1 MKKQILL
8 SASLFHALTD
18 AASVITPMV
27 FPLLLSQGFLITSY
41 AQIGILSNLG
51 LLASFLVQFLVV
63 RISFRSEYR
72 TLMILSGLGLC
83 ASMALT
89 PFAGSFGMLLVFFL
103 LLRVSASF
111 YHPIVIA
118 WISKSRA
125 GSGRELDDAMGIQ
138 SGSGNLGV
146 GLAYL
151 TVGFLA
157 QGWGWKTPL
166 YVWAVFGLVLAGLG
180 SWALRGVSS
189 RSEETPSLK
198 PAAWWRSLRAIKLYV
213 PGFFFG
219 GAGWSVA
226 VYYAPSLLHH
236 KHGIPMGQT
245 GLFMALWIGLGT
257 VTGYGYGIWSR
268 RFGRKRV
275 FLASLIG
282 AAAALFLLGF
292 APTKALAVAGLLAFG
307 GFLLMTYPS
316 LHTFVGSTVPASGQ
330 TMAFSWVSNIQL
342 VSGALV
348 SLVSGVLSDV
358 VGIQFPFVFTGILTL
373 AVLLFY
379 LPRGPESFGRD
390 DAVTPPATAM
400 GSDLRNTIKNQ

>member
-27 FPLLLSQGFLITSY
+27 FPLLLSQGFLLENYS
-41 AQIGILSNLG
+41 QIGFLSNLG
-51 LLASFLVQFLVV
+51 LLTSLLVQFLVV

-83 ASMALT
+83 ASMALL
-89 PFAGSFGMLLVFFL
+89 PFARTYAALLFFFV
-103 LLRVSASF
+103 LLRVFASF

-146 GLAYL
+146 ALAFL

-157 QGWGWKTPL
+157 QRWGWKTPL
-166 YVWAVFGLVLAGLG
+166 YAWALFGLVLAGLG
-180 SWALRGVSS
+180 AWALRGVSS
-189 RSEETPSLK
+189 RSDERPSLM
-198 PAAWWRSLRAIKLYV
+198 PAAWWDSLVSIKRFV
-213 PGFFFG
+213 PGLFFG
-219 GAGWSVA
+219 GFGWSVA

-236 KHGIPMGQT
+236 KHGIPLGQT
-245 GLFMALWIGLGT
+245 GLFLALWIGLGT

-268 RFGRKRV
+268 RFGRKAV
-275 FLASLIG
+275 FMASLGG

-292 APTKALAVAGLLAFG
+292 APTKALAVAGLLLFG

-330 TMAFSWVSNIQL
+330 TMAFSWVSNIQMI
-342 VSGALV
+342 SGALV
-348 SLVSGVLSDV
+348 SLVSGFLSDAI
-358 VGIQFPFVFTGILTL
+358 GIQVPFVLTGVLTL
-373 AVLLFY
+373 AILLFY
-379 LPRGPESFGRD
+379 VPRGPEFFGLG
-390 DAVTPPATAM
+390 AGKPPAAAVAHE
-400 GSDLRNTIKNQ
+400 GAI

>member
-1 MKKQILL
+1 MKTKILL

-27 FPLLLSQGFLITSY
+27 FPILLAQNLLISNY
-41 AQIGILSNLG
+41 AQIGVLSNLG
-51 LLASFLVQFLVV
+51 LLTSLVVQVLVV

-72 TLMILSGLGLC
+72 TLMVLSGLGLC
-83 ASMALT
+83 VSMALT
-89 PFAGSFGMLLVFFL
+89 PLARTYGMLLVFFL
-103 LLRVSASF
+103 MLRVSASF

-166 YVWAVFGLVLAGLG
+166 YVWAVFGLALAGLG
-180 SWALRGVSS
+180 GWALRGVSS
-189 RSEETPSLK
+189 RSEERPSLK
-198 PAAWWRSLRAIKLYV
+198 PADWRRSLMALKRFV

-226 VYYAPSLLHH
+226 VYYAPSLLHN
-236 KHGIPMGQT
+236 KYGIPMGQT
-245 GLFMALWIGLGT
+245 GLFLALWIGLGT

-268 RFGRKRV
+268 RFGRKTV
-275 FLASLIG
+275 FMASLGG
-282 AAAALFLLGF
+282 AAAALFLLAF

-342 VSGALV
+342 VSGAV
-348 SLVSGVLSDV
+348 VTLVSGVLSDI
-358 VGIQFPFVFTGILTL
+358 VGIAFPFAFTGVLTL
-373 AVLLFY
+373 AVLAFY
-379 LPRGPESFGRD
+379 APRGPEFFGGTGGGP
-390 DAVTPPATAM
+390 VEGPLTHE
-400 GSDLRNTIKNQ
+400 GTI

>member
-27 FPLLLSQGFLITSY
+27 FPLLLTQNFLISNY
-41 AQIGILSNLG
+41 SQIGFLSNLG
-51 LLASFLVQFLVV
+51 LLTSLFVQFLVV

-72 TLMILSGLGLC
+72 TMMIFSGLGLC
-83 ASMALT
+83 ASMAVI
-89 PFAGSFGMLLVFFL
+89 PFARTFGTLLLFFL
-103 LLRVSASF
+103 LLRVFTSF

-146 GLAYL
+146 GLAFL

-157 QGWGWKTPL
+157 QRWGWRTPL
-166 YVWAVFGLVLAGLG
+166 YAWSLFGLVLAGLG
-180 SWALRGVSS
+180 AWALRGVSS
-189 RSEETPSLK
+189 RSEERPSLR
-198 PAAWWRSLRAIKLYV
+198 PAAWWSSLRSIKRFV

-226 VYYAPSLLHH
+226 VYYAPSLLNH
-236 KHGIPMGQT
+236 KFGIPMGQT
-245 GLFMALWIGLGT
+245 GLFLALWVGLGT
-257 VTGYGYGIWSR
+257 VTGYGYGVWSR
-268 RFGRKRV
+268 RFGRKTV
-275 FLASLIG
+275 FLASVGG
-282 AAAALFLLGF
+282 AAASLVLLGL
-292 APTKALAVAGLLAFG
+292 APTKALAVTGLLAFG

-330 TMAFSWVSNIQL
+330 TMAFSWVSNIQML
-342 VSGALV
+342 SGAAV
-348 SLVSGVLSDV
+348 SLVAGVMSDV
-358 VGIQFPFVFTGILTL
+358 IGIRFPFIFTGALTL
-373 AVLLFY
+373 AVFLFY
-379 LPRGPESFGRD
+379 APRGPEFFGQVD
-390 DAVTPPATAM
+390 GEPAVAGVTHEGAV
-400 GSDLRNTIKNQ
+400 

>member
-1 MKKQILL
+1 MKKKILL

-27 FPLLLSQGFLITSY
+27 FPLLLTQGLLISNY
-41 AQIGILSNLG
+41 SQIGILSNLG
-51 LLASFLVQFLVV
+51 LLTTLVVQFLVV
-63 RISFRSEYR
+63 RISYRTEYR
-72 TLMILSGLGLC
+72 TMMVLSGLGLC
-83 ASMALT
+83 ASLAVI
-89 PFAGSFGMLLVFFL
+89 PFARTYLAL
-103 LLRVSASF
+103 LLLFLMLRIASSF

-166 YVWAVFGLVLAGLG
+166 YVWALFGLVLTGLG
-180 SWALRGVSS
+180 ALALRGISS
-189 RSEETPSLK
+189 RSEERPSLR
-198 PAAWWRSLRAIKLYV
+198 PGDWWRSLRSIRRFI

-226 VYYAPSLLHH
+226 VYYAPSLLNH
-236 KHGIPMGQT
+236 KYGIPMGQT
-245 GLFMALWIGLGT
+245 GLFLALWIGLGT
-257 VTGYGYGIWSR
+257 ITGYSYGALSR
-268 RFGRKRV
+268 RFGRKPV
-275 FLASLIG
+275 FMASLGG

-292 APTKALAVAGLLAFG
+292 APTKGLAVVGLLAFG

-330 TMAFSWVSNIQL
+330 TMAFSWVSNLQMASGAVVTL
-342 VSGALV
+342 VSGF
-348 SLVSGVLSDV
+348 LSDA
-358 VGIQFPFVFTGILTL
+358 VGIAFPFVFTGIVTL

-379 LPRGPESFGRD
+379 APRGPEFFGSGGGGRD
-390 DAVTPPATAM
+390 ARRGGLAPFRR
-400 GSDLRNTIKNQ
+400 DLG

>member
-27 FPLLLSQGFLITSY
+27 FPILLAQGFLIAKY

-51 LLASFLVQFLVV
+51 LLISIGVQFLVV

-72 TLMILSGLGLC
+72 TLMVLSGVGLC
-83 ASMALT
+83 ASMAVI
-89 PFAGSFGMLLVFFL
+89 PMARSFGTL
-103 LLRVSASF
+103 LLLFLVLRVFSSF
-111 YHPIVIA
+111 YHPLVIA

-151 TVGFLA
+151 TGGILA

-166 YVWAVFGLVLAGLG
+166 YVWAAFGLVLAALG
-180 SWALRGVSS
+180 TWALRGVSS
-189 RSEETPSLK
+189 RSEERPSLQL
-198 PAAWWRSLRAIKLYV
+198 ADWWRSLRAIRRFV
-213 PGFFFG
+213 PGFLFG

-226 VYYAPSLLHH
+226 VYYVPSLLHN

-245 GLFMALWIGLGT
+245 GLFLALWIGLGT

-268 RFGRKRV
+268 RFGRKTV
-275 FLASLIG
+275 FMASLGG
-282 AAAALFLLGF
+282 AAAALFLLGL
-292 APTKALAVAGLLAFG
+292 APTKGLAVAGLLLFG

-342 VSGALV
+342 LSGALV
-348 SLVSGVLSDV
+348 SLVAGVFSDII
-358 VGIQFPFVFTGILTL
+358 GIWFPFVLTGVLTL
-373 AVLLFY
+373 AVFAFY
-379 LPRGPESFGRD
+379 APRGPEFFGGK
-390 DAVTPPATAM
+390 AGGPMEAPITHE
-400 GSDLRNTIKNQ
+400 GTI

>member
-1 MKKQILL
+1 MKKKILL
-8 SASLFHALTD
+8 SASLFHALND
-18 AASVITPMV
+18 AASVIPPMV
-27 FPLLLSQGFLITSY
+27 FPMLLAQGFLVRNYS
-41 AQIGILSNLG
+41 QIGILSNLG
-51 LLASFLVQFLVV
+51 LLTSLAVQFLAV
-63 RISFRSEYR
+63 RVSYRSEYR
-72 TLMILSGLGLC
+72 TLMVFSGLGLC
-83 ASMALT
+83 ASLAVI
-89 PFAGSFGMLLVFFL
+89 PFARSYATLLLFFL
-103 LLRVSASF
+103 MLRVSASF

-166 YVWAVFGLVLAGLG
+166 YVWALFGLLLAGLG
-180 SWALRGVSS
+180 AWALRGVSS
-189 RSEETPSLK
+189 RSEERPSLR
-198 PAAWWRSLRAIKLYV
+198 PHDWSRSLRSIGRFV

-226 VYYAPSLLHH
+226 VYYAPALLNHRY
-236 KHGIPMGQT
+236 GIPMGQT
-245 GLFMALWIGLGT
+245 GLFLALWIGLGT
-257 VTGYGYGIWSR
+257 VTGYSYGALSR
-268 RFGRKRV
+268 RFGRKPV
-275 FLASLIG
+275 FMASLGG

-292 APTKALAVAGLLAFG
+292 APTKGLAVAGLLLFG

-342 VSGALV
+342 LSGAVV
-348 SLVSGVLSDV
+348 SLVSGVLSDL
-358 VGIQFPFVFTGILTL
+358 VGIWFPFVLTGVLTV
-373 AVLLFY
+373 AVFLFY
-379 LPRGPESFGRD
+379 APRGPEFFGAGEGGVTEGPGTREG
-390 DAVTPPATAM
+390 AV
-400 GSDLRNTIKNQ
+400 

>member
-8 SASLFHALTD
+8 SASLFHALND
-18 AASVITPMV
+18 AASVVTPMV
-27 FPLLLSQGFLITSY
+27 FPLLLAQGVLIANY

-51 LLASFLVQFLVV
+51 LLTSFVVQFLVV
-63 RISFRSEYR
+63 RISYRSEYR
-72 TLMILSGLGLC
+72 TLMVLSGLGLC
-83 ASMALT
+83 ATLAVIPL
-89 PFAGSFGMLLVFFL
+89 ARSFGTLLLFFL
-103 LLRVSASF
+103 VLRIFSSF

-189 RSEETPSLK
+189 RSEERPSLK
-198 PAAWWRSLRAIKLYV
+198 LADWWRSLRAIRRFV
-213 PGFFFG
+213 PGFLFG

-226 VYYAPSLLHH
+226 VYYAPSLLHN

-245 GLFMALWIGLGT
+245 GLFLALWIGLGT

-268 RFGRKRV
+268 RFGRKTV
-275 FLASLIG
+275 FMASLGG

-292 APTKALAVAGLLAFG
+292 ATTKGLAVAGLLLFG

-342 VSGALV
+342 LSGALV
-348 SLVSGVLSDV
+348 SLVAGVLSDII
-358 VGIQFPFVFTGILTL
+358 GIWFPFVLTGVLTL
-373 AVLLFY
+373 AVFAFY
-379 LPRGPESFGRD
+379 APRGPEFFGGKEGRPTEMPI
-390 DAVTPPATAM
+390 AHEGA
-400 GSDLRNTIKNQ
+400 I

>member
-1 MKKQILL
+1 MKKRILL

-18 AASVITPMV
+18 AASIITPMV
-27 FPLLLSQGFLITSY
+27 FPLLLAQNFLIKNYS
-41 AQIGILSNLG
+41 QIGILSNLG
-51 LLASFLVQFLVV
+51 LLTSLVVQFLVV
-63 RISFRSEYR
+63 RISFRTEYR

-83 ASMALT
+83 VSMAIT
-89 PFAGSFGMLLVFFL
+89 PFARSYGMLLAFFL
-103 LLRVSASF
+103 FMRVASSF

-118 WISKSRA
+118 WVSKSRA

-157 QGWGWKTPL
+157 QSWGWKTPL

-189 RSEETPSLK
+189 KSEERPSLK
-198 PAAWWRSLRAIKLYV
+198 PADWKRSLVAIKRFV

-226 VYYAPSLLHH
+226 VYYAPSILHN
-236 KHGIPMGQT
+236 KFGIPMGQT
-245 GLFMALWIGLGT
+245 GLFLALWIGLGT

-268 RFGRKRV
+268 RFGRKTV
-275 FLASLIG
+275 FLTSLGG

-292 APTKALAVAGLLAFG
+292 APTKALAVIGLLAFG

-342 VSGALV
+342 ISGALV
-348 SLVSGVLSDV
+348 TLVSGLLSDV
-358 VGIQFPFVFTGILTL
+358 VGIAFPFVFTGVLT
-373 AVLLFY
+373 VGVFLFY
-379 LPRGPESFGRD
+379 APRGLEFFGGKEPVP
-390 DAVTPPATAM
+390 APGPVTHEGA
-400 GSDLRNTIKNQ
+400 I

>member
-1 MKKQILL
+1 MKHRILV

-18 AASVITPMV
+18 AVSVITPMV
-27 FPLLLSQGFLITSY
+27 FPLLLAQGLLISSY
-41 AQIGILSNLG
+41 SQIGVLSNLG
-51 LLASFLVQFLVV
+51 LLATFAVQFLVV

-72 TLMILSGLGLC
+72 SLMILSGLGLC
-83 ASMALT
+83 ASLAVIPLARS
-89 PFAGSFGMLLVFFL
+89 FAAL
-103 LLRVSASF
+103 LLLYLVLRVFASF

-118 WISKSRA
+118 WVSKSRA

-166 YVWAVFGLVLAGLG
+166 YAWAVFGLVLAGLG
-180 SWALRGVSS
+180 SLALLGVSS
-189 RSEETPSLK
+189 RSEERPSLR
-198 PAAWWRSLRAIKLYV
+198 PADWWRSLRDIRRFA

-226 VYYAPSLLHH
+226 VYYAPSLLNR
-236 KHGIPMGQT
+236 KYGIPMGQT
-245 GLFMALWIGLGT
+245 GLFLALWVGLGT
-257 VTGYGYGIWSR
+257 VTGYGYGALSR
-268 RFGRKRV
+268 RFGRKPV
-275 FLASLIG
+275 FMASLVG

-292 APTKALAVAGLLAFG
+292 APTRALAVAGLLLFG

-316 LHTFVGSTVPASGQ
+316 LHTFVGSTVSASGQ

-342 VSGALV
+342 VSGAVVTLV
-348 SLVSGVLSDV
+348 AGVLSDLL
-358 VGIQFPFVFTGILTL
+358 GIAFPFVFTGILTL
-373 AVLLFY
+373 GVLAFY
-379 LPRGPESFGRD
+379 APRGPEFFG
-390 DAVTPPATAM
+390 ASGGEPAAAGVTHEGA
-400 GSDLRNTIKNQ
+400 L

>member
-27 FPLLLSQGFLITSY
+27 FPLLLAQGLLISNY

-51 LLASFLVQFLVV
+51 LLASLAVQFLVV
-63 RISFRSEYR
+63 RISYRSEYR

-83 ASMALT
+83 ASLAVI
-89 PFAGSFGMLLVFFL
+89 PFARSFATLLLFFL
-103 LLRVSASF
+103 VLRVFSSF

-157 QGWGWKTPL
+157 QSWGWKTPL
-166 YVWAVFGLVLAGLG
+166 YVWAVFGLVLAALG

-189 RSEETPSLK
+189 RSEERPSLK
-198 PAAWWRSLRAIKLYV
+198 PADWWRSLWAIRRFV

-226 VYYAPSLLHH
+226 VYYAPSLLHN

-245 GLFMALWIGLGT
+245 GLFLALWIGLGT

-268 RFGRKRV
+268 RFGRKTV
-275 FLASLIG
+275 FMASLGG

-292 APTKALAVAGLLAFG
+292 ATTKGLAVTGLLAFG

-342 VSGALV
+342 LSGALV
-348 SLVSGVLSDV
+348 SLVAGVLSDII
-358 VGIQFPFVFTGILTL
+358 GIWFPFVFTGVLTL
-373 AVLLFY
+373 AVFAFY
-379 LPRGPESFGRD
+379 APRGLEFFGGSGEGPVE
-390 DAVTPPATAM
+390 APVTHE
-400 GSDLRNTIKNQ
+400 GTI

>member
-1 MKKQILL
+1 MKKQILI
-8 SASLFHALTD
+8 SASFFHALTD
-18 AASVITPMV
+18 AATVITPMV
-27 FPLLLSQGFLITSY
+27 FPLLLAQDFLISNY
-41 AQIGILSNLG
+41 SQIGILSNVG
-51 LLASFLVQFLVV
+51 LLTSLLVQFLVV
-63 RISFRSEYR
+63 RISYRSEYR

-83 ASMALT
+83 ASMAVIPLART
-89 PFAGSFGMLLVFFL
+89 YGMLLLFFL
-103 LLRVSASF
+103 LMRVFASF

-118 WISKSRA
+118 WVSKSRA

-157 QGWGWKTPL
+157 QRWGWKTPL
-166 YVWAVFGLVLAGLG
+166 FVWALFGLVLAGLG

-189 RSEETPSLK
+189 RSEERPSLK
-198 PAAWWRSLRAIKLYV
+198 PADWRHSLCSIKRFV
-213 PGFFFG
+213 PGFFLG

-226 VYYAPSLLHH
+226 VYYAPSLLHN
-236 KHGIPMGQT
+236 KYGIPMGQT
-245 GLFMALWIGLGT
+245 GLFLALWIGLGT

-268 RFGRKRV
+268 KFGRKPV
-275 FLASLIG
+275 FLASLGG

-342 VSGALV
+342 LSGALV
-348 SLVSGVLSDV
+348 SLVAGVFSDII
-358 VGIQFPFVFTGILTL
+358 GIQFPFILTGILAL
-373 AVLLFY
+373 AVFLFY
-379 LPRGPESFGRD
+379 APRGPEFFGPAEGGR
-390 DAVTPPATAM
+390 AEARVTHEGTV
-400 GSDLRNTIKNQ
+400 

>member
-1 MKKQILL
+1 LKKRILL
-8 SASLFHALTD
+8 SASIFHALTD

-27 FPLLLSQGFLITSY
+27 FPILLAQNFLIVNYS
-41 AQIGILSNLG
+41 QIGILSNLG
-51 LLASFLVQFLVV
+51 LLTSLAVQFLVV
-63 RISFRSEYR
+63 RVSYRSEYR

-83 ASMALT
+83 ASLAVI
-89 PFAGSFGMLLVFFL
+89 PFARTFGTLLLFFL
-103 LLRVSASF
+103 VLRVFSSF

-157 QGWGWKTPL
+157 QRWGWKMPL

-189 RSEETPSLK
+189 RSEERPSLK
-198 PAAWWRSLRAIKLYV
+198 PADWWRSLRAIRRFV

-226 VYYAPSLLHH
+226 VYYAPSLLNHQ
-236 KHGIPMGQT
+236 HGIPMGQT
-245 GLFMALWIGLGT
+245 GLFLALWIGLGT
-257 VTGYGYGIWSR
+257 ITGYGYGVWSR
-268 RFGRKRV
+268 RFGRKPV
-275 FLASLIG
+275 FLASLGG

-292 APTKALAVAGLLAFG
+292 APTKGLAVAGLLLFG

-316 LHTFVGSTVPASGQ
+316 LHTFVGSTVPAAGQ
-330 TMAFSWVSNIQL
+330 TMAFSWVSNVQL
-342 VSGALV
+342 LSGAFV
-348 SLVSGVLSDV
+348 SLVAGILSDV
-358 VGIQFPFVFTGILTL
+358 LGIRFPFIFTGVLTL

-379 LPRGPESFGRD
+379 IPRGPEFFGGEKGE
-390 DAVTPPATAM
+390 PAEAPLTHE
-400 GSDLRNTIKNQ
+400 GTI

>member
-27 FPLLLSQGFLITSY
+27 FPLLLTQNYLIANYS
-41 AQIGILSNLG
+41 QIGFLSNLG
-51 LLASFLVQFLVV
+51 LLTSLAVQFLVV

-72 TLMILSGLGLC
+72 TMMIFSGLGLC
-83 ASMALT
+83 ASMAVI
-89 PFAGSFGMLLVFFL
+89 PFARTFGMLLLFFL
-103 LLRVSASF
+103 LLRVFTSF

-157 QGWGWKTPL
+157 QRWGWRTPF
-166 YVWAVFGLVLAGLG
+166 YVWALFGLVLAGLG

-189 RSEETPSLK
+189 RSEERPSLS
-198 PAAWWRSLRAIKLYV
+198 PAAWWNSLRSIKRFV

-226 VYYAPSLLHH
+226 VYYAPSLLNH
-236 KHGIPMGQT
+236 KFGIPMGQT
-245 GLFMALWIGLGT
+245 GLFLALWVGLGT
-257 VTGYGYGIWSR
+257 VTGYGYGVWSR
-268 RFGRKRV
+268 RFGRKTV
-275 FLASLIG
+275 FLASVGG
-282 AAAALFLLGF
+282 AAASLVLLGL
-292 APTKALAVAGLLAFG
+292 APTKALAVTGLLAFG

-330 TMAFSWVSNIQL
+330 TMAFSWVSNIQML
-342 VSGALV
+342 SGAAV
-348 SLVSGVLSDV
+348 SLVAGVMSDV
-358 VGIQFPFVFTGILTL
+358 IGIRFPFIFTGALTL
-373 AVLLFY
+373 AVFLFY
-379 LPRGPESFGRD
+379 APRGPEFFGQVD
-390 DAVTPPATAM
+390 GGPAGAGVTHEGAV
-400 GSDLRNTIKNQ
+400 

>member
-27 FPLLLSQGFLITSY
+27 FPILLAQNFLIANYS
-41 AQIGILSNLG
+41 QIGVLSNLG
-51 LLASFLVQFLVV
+51 LLTSVAVQFLVV

-72 TLMILSGLGLC
+72 TLMILSGIGLC
-83 ASMALT
+83 AAMAVI
-89 PFAGSFGMLLVFFL
+89 PFARDFATLLAFFL
-103 LLRVSASF
+103 VLRVFASF

-118 WISKSRA
+118 WV
-125 GSGRELDDAMGIQ
+125 AMGIQ

-166 YVWAVFGLVLAGLG
+166 FVWAAFGLVLTALG
-180 SWALRGVSS
+180 SWALRGISS
-189 RSEETPSLK
+189 RSEERPSLR
-198 PAAWWRSLRAIKLYV
+198 PSDWWRSVRAIRRFV

-226 VYYAPSLLHH
+226 VYYAPSLLNHE
-236 KHGIPMGQT
+236 HGIPMGQT
-245 GLFMALWIGLGT
+245 GLFLALWIGLGT
-257 VTGYGYGIWSR
+257 FTGYGYGVWSR
-268 RFGRKRV
+268 RFGRKPV
-275 FLASLIG
+275 FLASLAG
-282 AAAALFLLGF
+282 AAASLFLLGF
-292 APTKALAVAGLLAFG
+292 APTKGLAVAGLLAFG

-342 VSGALV
+342 ISGAIV
-348 SLVSGVLSDV
+348 SLVAGVLSDV
-358 VGIQFPFVFTGILTL
+358 IGIRFPFIFTGVLTL
-373 AVLLFY
+373 IVLVY
-379 LPRGPESFGRD
+379 YVPRGPEFFGAGGREPVAEPFD
-390 DAVTPPATAM
+390 HEGGV
-400 GSDLRNTIKNQ
+400 

>member
-18 AASVITPMV
+18 AASVIPPMV
-27 FPLLLSQGFLITSY
+27 FPILLGQGFLIHNYS
-41 AQIGILSNLG
+41 QIGILSNLG
-51 LLASFLVQFLVV
+51 LLTTLAVQFLVV
-63 RISFRSEYR
+63 RVSYRSEYR
-72 TLMILSGLGLC
+72 TLMALSGLGLC
-83 ASMALT
+83 ASLAVIPLARSFAALL
-89 PFAGSFGMLLVFFL
+89 ALFL
-103 LLRVSASF
+103 LLRIASSF

-118 WISKSRA
+118 WVSKSRA

-166 YVWAVFGLVLAGLG
+166 HIWAVFGLLLAGLG
-180 SWALRGVSS
+180 TWALRGVSS
-189 RSEETPSLK
+189 RSDERPSLR
-198 PAAWWRSLRAIKLYV
+198 PADWARSLRAIKRFM

-226 VYYAPSLLHH
+226 VYYAPSLLNHRY
-236 KHGIPMGQT
+236 GIPMGQT
-245 GLFMALWIGLGT
+245 GLFLALWIGLGT
-257 VTGYGYGIWSR
+257 LTGYGYGALSR
-268 RFGRKRV
+268 RFGRKPV
-275 FLASLIG
+275 FMASLGG

-292 APTKALAVAGLLAFG
+292 APSKGLAVAGLLLFG

-342 VSGALV
+342 VSGAV
-348 SLVSGVLSDV
+348 VTLVSGVLSDL
-358 VGIQFPFVFTGILTL
+358 VGIWFPFVFTGVLTV
-373 AVLLFY
+373 AVFLFY
-379 LPRGPESFGRD
+379 APRGAEFFGAREKGVG
-390 DAVTPPATAM
+390 AGPLGREGTA
-400 GSDLRNTIKNQ
+400 

>member
-1 MKKQILL
+1 MKKRILL

-18 AASVITPMV
+18 AASIITPMV
-27 FPLLLSQGFLITSY
+27 FPILLAQNFLIDNYS
-41 AQIGILSNLG
+41 QIGILSNLG
-51 LLASFLVQFLVV
+51 LLTSLVVQFLVV
-63 RISFRSEYR
+63 RLSFRSEYR

-83 ASMALT
+83 ASLAVT
-89 PFAGSFGMLLVFFL
+89 PFARSFGMLLVFFL
-103 LLRVSASF
+103 LLRISSSF

-118 WISKSRA
+118 WISKSRS

-166 YVWAVFGLVLAGLG
+166 FVWAVFGLVLAGLG

-189 RSEETPSLK
+189 RSDERPSLK
-198 PAAWWRSLRAIKLYV
+198 PADWRRSLFAIKRFI
-213 PGFFFG
+213 PGFLFG

-226 VYYAPSLLHH
+226 VYYAPSLLHN

-245 GLFMALWIGLGT
+245 GLFLALWIGLGT
-257 VTGYGYGIWSR
+257 VTGYGYGLWSR
-268 RFGRKRV
+268 KFGRKRV
-275 FLASLIG
+275 FMASLVG

-292 APTKALAVAGLLAFG
+292 APTKALAVVGLLAFG

-342 VSGALV
+342 LSGAFV
-348 SLVSGVLSDV
+348 TLVSGVLSDI
-358 VGIQFPFVFTGILTL
+358 VGIAFPFIFTGILT
-373 AVLLFY
+373 VGVFLFY
-379 LPRGPESFGRD
+379 APRGPEFFGGTEGRP
-390 DAVTPPATAM
+390 AEHPVTHE
-400 GSDLRNTIKNQ
+400 GTI

>member
-1 MKKQILL
+1 MKTKILI

-18 AASVITPMV
+18 AASVITPMI
-27 FPLLLSQGFLITSY
+27 FPLLLTQNFLIANY
-41 AQIGILSNLG
+41 AQVGILSNLG
-51 LLASFLVQFLVV
+51 LLTSLAVQFLVV

-72 TLMILSGLGLC
+72 TLMILSGVGLC
-83 ASMALT
+83 ASMAVIPLART
-89 PFAGSFGMLLVFFL
+89 YGMLLLFFL
-103 LLRVSASF
+103 LLRVFSSF
-111 YHPIVIA
+111 YHPLVIA

-157 QGWGWKTPL
+157 QRWGWKTPF
-166 YVWAVFGLVLAGLG
+166 YVWAIFGLVLAGLG
-180 SWALRGVSS
+180 TWALRGVSS
-189 RSEETPSLK
+189 RSDERPSLK
-198 PAAWWRSLRAIKLYV
+198 PADWWRSLRSIKRFV

-226 VYYAPSLLHH
+226 VYYAPSLLHQ
-236 KHGIPMGQT
+236 KYGIPMGET
-245 GLFMALWIGLGT
+245 GLFLALWIGLGT

-268 RFGRKRV
+268 RFGRKPV
-275 FLASLIG
+275 FMASLVG

-342 VSGALV
+342 ISGALV
-348 SLVSGVLSDV
+348 SLVAGVLSDV
-358 VGIQFPFVFTGILTL
+358 LGIAFPFVFTGVLTI
-373 AVLLFY
+373 AVLAFY
-379 LPRGPESFGRD
+379 APRSPGFFGPEGSEPSG
-390 DAVTPPATAM
+390 AVVTHEGTV
-400 GSDLRNTIKNQ
+400 

>member
-1 MKKQILL
+1 MKKKILL

-27 FPLLLSQGFLITSY
+27 FPLLLAQNYLIDNYS
-41 AQIGILSNLG
+41 QIGILSNLG
-51 LLASFLVQFLVV
+51 LLTSLVVQFLVV
-63 RISFRSEYR
+63 RVSFRSEYR
-72 TLMILSGLGLC
+72 TLLILSGLGLC
-83 ASMALT
+83 ASLAIT
-89 PFAGSFGMLLVFFL
+89 PFARTYGMLLVFFL
-103 LLRVSASF
+103 LMRVSASF
-111 YHPIVIA
+111 YHPLVIA
-118 WISKSRA
+118 WVSKSRS

-166 YVWAVFGLVLAGLG
+166 FVWALFGLVLAGLG

-189 RSEETPSLK
+189 RSEERPSLK
-198 PAAWWRSLRAIKLYV
+198 PADWRRSLLSIKRFV

-226 VYYAPSLLHH
+226 VYYAPSLLHN
-236 KHGIPMGQT
+236 KFAIPMGQT
-245 GLFMALWIGLGT
+245 GLFLALWIGLGT
-257 VTGYGYGIWSR
+257 VTGYGYGVWSR

-275 FLASLIG
+275 FLVSLAG

-292 APTKALAVAGLLAFG
+292 APTKALAVVGLLAFG

-348 SLVSGVLSDV
+348 SLVSGVFSDIL
-358 VGIQFPFVFTGILTL
+358 GISFPFVFTGVLTV
-373 AVLLFY
+373 AVFLFY
-379 LPRGPESFGRD
+379 ASRGQEFFGGEGGEPV
-390 DAVTPPATAM
+390 AAPVTHEGA
-400 GSDLRNTIKNQ
+400 I